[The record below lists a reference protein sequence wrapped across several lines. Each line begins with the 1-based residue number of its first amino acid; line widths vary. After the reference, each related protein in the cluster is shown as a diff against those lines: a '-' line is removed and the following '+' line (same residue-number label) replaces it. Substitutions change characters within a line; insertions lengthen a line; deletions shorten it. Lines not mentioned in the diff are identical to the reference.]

1 MRKWIIVAAL
11 ALVLGGGLWVATANL
26 DAWLNENRAW
36 VGEQLS
42 AALGRDV
49 SFGEVGISLRS
60 GLGVRA
66 RDLRIGEDPAFSKQD
81 FVQAEAVD
89 VRVKLL
95 PALFGEIQVARV
107 VLRSPSVS
115 RKHAR
120 ISLEDGQ
127 WVVTDQGSSN
137 GVVVDGQRVE
147 RAELSEGM
155 VFKLG
160 DLELRCGLRPLHRD
174 QRAVHRRQ

>member
-1 MRKWIIVAAL
+1 MRKWIIVAVL
-11 ALVLGGGLWVATANL
+11 ALVLGGGLWVAVANL
-26 DAWLNENRAW
+26 DAWLNENRGW

-107 VLRSPSVS
+107 VLRAPSVS
-115 RKHAR
+115 VIQTSKGLSIDSLGGRAAR
-120 ISLEDGQ
+120 D
-127 WVVTDQGSSN
+127 
-137 GVVVDGQRVE
+137 
-147 RAELSEGM
+147 SEGARPDAPAEGSEAALA
-155 VFKLG
+155 VTVAIIDVRDGHLRWIDKTSEPPV
-160 DLELRCGLRPLHRD
+160 EL
-174 QRAVHRRQ
+174 AAE